1 MPRERFLTWSAAAL
15 ALAGCREDAQP
26 APDPSALLQQDPRIA
41 ELLVPCA
48 RGGFY
53 ERNVADLVP
62 IHVEKLRAG
71 QGEPLKRAKEELGAA
86 GEEGALALS
95 RFFDEHFA
103 DPARGPF
110 LDNALDAASLNPTE
124 TAHALL
130 LRALTHANESVRQR
144 AMQGLV
150 SGRARPEDFEIFRE
164 RLEGNDTRVLRS
176 LYARALFECDA
187 KRAARE
193 VVRWLREKRHQDVW
207 NEVVRGLAASRDDE
221 VAQSCAELFSMVEEP
236 FAIWVAAPAARAA
249 DERALGFLR
258 GELEAEAPAR
268 RIAAVQVLAEAGLGD
283 ELSAALEDPDDTV
296 RVLALDAIARGPE
309 VSAQA
314 RELLASALA
323 DASPGV
329 RAVALKQ
336 LCRLGDAA
344 AIDLALEHLG
354 GGPERL
360 QPALQALRGPME
372 VDRALARRALDAIL
386 ERQRL
391 EQHRPIQQRTAT
403 YKALGVV
410 PLREAAVFL
419 RQVALSA
426 EAASETIERLRAHDW
441 LMIQA
446 SNTGAEGR
454 AYLFEELAGEAD
466 PLRRL
471 DLISA
476 VASARDDS
484 TREAL
489 LAVAEERGRSPYEV
503 LFAAS
508 RVVKTGPA
516 RLVAPRL
523 KRVAATIEDA
533 RARSAMQCLLWAWY

>member
-1 MPRERFLTWSAAAL
+1 MARERFLSWPVAAL
-15 ALAGCREDAQP
+15 ALAGCREANPP
-26 APDPSALLQQDPRIA
+26 APDPWASLLQDPRIA

-48 RGGFY
+48 RTGFY
-53 ERNVADLVP
+53 DRSVADLVP
-62 IHVEKLRAG
+62 IHVEKLRVG

-86 GEEGALALS
+86 GEEGALALA

-103 DPARGPF
+103 DPMAGPY

-130 LRALTHANESVRQR
+130 LRALTHASESVRQR

-150 SGRARPEDFEIFRE
+150 SGRARPEDFEIFLA
-164 RLEGNDTRVLRS
+164 RLEGNDTHVLRS
-176 LYARALFECDA
+176 LYARGLFESEA
-187 KRAARE
+187 ERAAKE
-193 VVRWLREKRHQDVW
+193 VVRWLRQAQHQDVW
-207 NEVVRGLAASRDDE
+207 NEVVRRLAASRDDE
-221 VAQSCAELFSMVEEP
+221 VAQSCAEVFSTLEES
-236 FAIWVAAPAARAA
+236 FAVWVAAPAARAG

-258 GELEAEAPAR
+258 GELEAEAPPR
-268 RIAAVQVLAEAGLGD
+268 RIAAVQALAEAGLAA
-283 ELSAALEDPDDTV
+283 ELARAMEDPDDTV
-296 RVLALDAIARGPE
+296 RVLALEGIARGPE
-309 VSAQA
+309 VSRQA
-314 RELLASALA
+314 RELFASALA
-323 DASPGV
+323 DGSPGV
-329 RAVALKQ
+329 RAAALKE

-344 AIDLALEHLG
+344 AIDLALEQLG
-354 GGPERL
+354 EGPELL

-372 VDRALARRALDAIL
+372 EDRSLARRAFDALL
-386 ERQRL
+386 ERHRS
-391 EQHRPIQQRTAT
+391 EEHRPIQQRTAT

-419 RQVALSA
+419 RQTALAA

-446 SNTGAEGR
+446 SNTGTNGR

-476 VASARDDS
+476 VASARDE
-484 TREAL
+484 TARESL
-489 LAVAEERGRSPYEV
+489 LAIVEEQARGPYEV

-508 RVVKTGPA
+508 RVAKIGPA

-523 KRVAATIEDA
+523 KRVAATLDDA
-533 RARSAMQCLLWAWY
+533 RARSALQCLLWSWY